1 MEVWKVAI
9 ERCIIHGAG
18 ANYKLYAIRISESK
32 RKARAAHGDVYKGE
46 RDIEA

>member
-18 ANYKLYAIRISESK
+18 ANYKLYAMRITES
-32 RKARAAHGDVYKGE
+32 RKEKRAATCVVY
-46 RDIEA
+46 R